1 MLNVNLKKG
10 LKNTGTLNITA
21 DGHLAELGRWEVQGV
36 GSSPQVVLLLADIS
50 TLAWTSCSDASGAQR
65 RWAGGGVHTT
75 HHCQKEHSDTAAL
88 LLQGRG
94 KSSLS
99 FKRKPQASSNSNG
112 NKSLYQLRAL
122 PFTKPFPCLF
132 TITYILGNL
141 LLLGLQRRKWMFPEV
156 KWIAPGLEPC
166 FLMLKSHALLQ
177 TPCSILPP
185 ALYL

>member
-1 MLNVNLKKG
+1 MHHSSQENNLPLWSLFMIMCPEWERERG
-10 LKNTGTLNITA
+10 RTFLSPTPPTL
-21 DGHLAELGRWEVQGV
+21 GKESGRQGIQ
-36 GSSPQVVLLLADIS
+36 GYRTVLPAV
-50 TLAWTSCSDASGAQR
+50 TGAQR

-156 KWIAPGLEPC
+156 K
-166 FLMLKSHALLQ
+166 
-177 TPCSILPP
+177 
-185 ALYL
+185 